1 MYIYRPH
8 RGSLDEAMRE
18 CKEFE
23 TKEEM
28 ISYISAESACL
39 TGKPLYDPQDII
51 IGSSVINDYRIGW
64 ADCRH
69 VLVKRM
75 GNERFLIPQC
85 IGWCA
90 TEYRK

>member
-23 TKEEM
+23 TKEAM
-28 ISYISAESACL
+28 IAFISVESSYL

-64 ADCRH
+64 KDCRH

-75 GNERFLIPQC
+75 ENEHFPIPQC

-90 TEYRK
+90 TEYNK